1 MPGTTR
7 LASSPYQGRSIA
19 SRSSTPPA
27 PATSSPLPGR
37 ASSIRARMLRARAAR
52 RERSQG
58 ILAAPVEAHSGD
70 LLADVDALVEVGR
83 RAPGSDAE
91 RRAARHLESRFGELG
106 RKAESESID
115 VWPNWPLAY
124 ALFAAFSVVGS
135 VLSVSIPIA
144 GAILALAGALLLF
157 LDAGVLLPTLRRLLG
172 RRASQNVISW
182 GEGDRPGLLLL
193 VAHYD
198 AGRGGLALS
207 DEGQRAPRRA
217 RQAAAAALRRPRAAV
232 LGAGAR
238 ARLLPAAPARPR
250 RARCSPC
257 SSSSRPRL

>member
-1 MPGTTR
+1 M
-7 LASSPYQGRSIA
+7 
-19 SRSSTPPA
+19 
-27 PATSSPLPGR
+27 
-37 ASSIRARMLRARAAR
+37 
-52 RERSQG
+52 
-58 ILAAPVEAHSGD
+58 
-70 LLADVDALVEVGR
+70 EVGR

-91 RRAARHLESRFGELG
+91 RRAARHLESRLGELG

-124 ALFAAFSVVGS
+124 ALFAAFGVVGS

-182 GEGDRPGLLLL
+182 GDGDKPGLLLL

-207 DEGQRAPRRA
+207 AKATERRAALGKLLRRPFGGLELLFWAQALVLVCCLARLPGLDGLLLTVLQFVPTVALIVAIAAAAGHRPGEHPRRRERQRVGRGADPAPGRALRRRRARALRRARAASPAPRR
-217 RQAAAAALRRPRAAV
+217 RGPR
-232 LGAGAR
+232 GC
-238 ARLLPAAPARPR
+238 AP
-250 RARCSPC
+250 S
-257 SSSSRPRL
+257 